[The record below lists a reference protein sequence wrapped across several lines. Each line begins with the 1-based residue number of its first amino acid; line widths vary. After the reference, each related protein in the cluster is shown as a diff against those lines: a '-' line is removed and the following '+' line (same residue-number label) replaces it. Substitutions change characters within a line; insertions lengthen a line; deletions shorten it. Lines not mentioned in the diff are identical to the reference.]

1 MAFPRNMHT
10 PSALRGQ
17 VRCFKCRVPT
27 MAKNGLWHKAEFD
40 NVFLCKSC
48 GLEFRHELARGVL
61 TPVVRQKPE

>member
-1 MAFPRNMHT
+1 MTFPNRMA
-10 PSALRGQ
+10 PSSSMRGQ

-40 NVFLCKSC
+40 NVFLCKGC

-61 TPVVRQKPE
+61 TPVRRKVE